1 MVNVTWLSGVVKV
14 WFYIGGDECLWWW
27 MSEVVNVWG
36 GERLIL
42 DWGWWTS
49 DFTLGVVN
57 VLQSRGYVHLIFV
70 SAQIWD
76 IHFVHYDEAALN
88 IKWQISRHGNSITL
102 LQCFRPLLSINVHS
116 FSDLG
121 FVKNLPV
128 GPPLWI
134 LLYHPISFQGK
145 HIARAYDILAI
156 VRSWQITESAQI
168 VKIEIGLRVQRP
180 TFVSKV
186 NLLLMI
192 MMTLT
197 MPINEM
203 LVNNNTQVTA
213 SSLLVFSVN

>member
-1 MVNVTWLSGVVKV
+1 M
-14 WFYIGGDECLWWW
+14 
-27 MSEVVNVWG
+27 
-36 GERLIL
+36 
-42 DWGWWTS
+42 
-49 DFTLGVVN
+49 
-57 VLQSRGYVHLIFV
+57 YVHLIFV
-70 SAQIWD
+70 FAQIRD

-134 LLYHPISFQGK
+134 LLYHPLFIQGK
-145 HIARAYDILAI
+145 HIARSYDILAI

-197 MPINEM
+197 MSRNEM
-203 LVNNNTQVTA
+203 LVNKNTQVTA
-213 SSLLVFSVN
+213 SSLLVSTENLFWLYHLFLLYGCTKCSTGISNIATQ